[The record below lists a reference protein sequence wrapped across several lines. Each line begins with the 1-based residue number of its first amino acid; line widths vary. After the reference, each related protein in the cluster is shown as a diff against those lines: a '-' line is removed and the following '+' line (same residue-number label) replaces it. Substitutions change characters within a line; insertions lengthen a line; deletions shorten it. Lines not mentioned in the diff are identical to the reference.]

1 MGLANICSYQLKV
14 NDDQALTWAWAITR
28 TNMANCLDPV
38 WDSILPLC
46 SVVNDNQYSNGICFI
61 VCVCMWPSDKAPLN
75 LDYYK
80 AGLS

>member
-1 MGLANICSYQLKV
+1 MGMGYNKDKYGKLFRPSLG
-14 NDDQALTWAWAITR
+14 LH
-28 TNMANCLDPV
+28 
-38 WDSILPLC
+38 LPLC